1 MFCRK
6 ICFVAFGI
14 FLSLILVNLSFAS
27 QSILIKIELRTA
39 QDFQTAI
46 ESGLRAYVRLDDI
59 YIAEIEKDKIDRLE
73 QNDIPFQILDETP
86 WTRDYFLVSKSLF
99 RTKVNLLEFGQILLE
114 KDDFTILKTEQSKAL
129 ELLNAGYRL
138 TKIFRE
144 RIIPLKYV
152 SPPSPSIPEFSYSP
166 LRDSLIFQV
175 SADSL
180 RNYVEKLQSYQ
191 TRFVL
196 SDSLIKARHWLYNKF
211 KNFGIDSVYLHPFSG
226 SDGYGMGY
234 WVVDSNVVA
243 VIPGTVN
250 PDKVIVVGAH
260 YDSIVWPFDPSNL
273 NQPAPGADDNGSGTA
288 GVLEIARILA
298 NRPLSK
304 TVILVLFSA
313 EELWMIG
320 SYGYAFDAYYGGMDI
335 QLMLNLD
342 MIGYF
347 ESKNDIII
355 HRPDASVPY
364 AQLMSDFAGL
374 YTDLNVHLL
383 PDAASDNLPFS
394 QVGYNTLFSIEYIF
408 NTYYHTASE
417 SLTYLDKDYMGKV
430 VKMNLATLVEVA
442 ESPGPVKGLE
452 VWDAGDGDKL
462 YLNWSPLLESGL
474 VGYKIYYGTRS
485 GVYTDT
491 QLVSYSIA
499 TDTLRGLQN
508 DTTYYIAVSAISG
521 AGKESIY
528 KSEIIGTPRSIPLAP
543 SGLTAQTGYFKI
555 NLSWQSNQEADLAYY
570 KVYRSLSS
578 GSGFDSIATG
588 IKGFSYQDS
597 ALQGGIWY
605 YYCIT
610 AVDTL
615 GNESSFSQEARMI
628 AITLDQGVLV
638 IDETGNSMGNP
649 PMPSSD
655 FQQDSLYSELFSGY
669 QVSFYEYTDI
679 STQPSIIDLGPYSTV
694 VWLDD
699 DFQIFNFV
707 TDKDDNLIKE
717 YLGYGGRFILFSWTG
732 LRRFAGTLPKPF
744 SAGSFVYD
752 YLHISWANE
761 NPVNDF
767 AGAFPYD
774 TIFYPDIKSDTLK
787 YIIDWQ
793 GRLKYVN
800 IFNLRPGAQPLY
812 YFDSYSD
819 NPAYEGKVCGLKYDG
834 TDYKLAFFGL
844 PLYYLEAPGAKEMV
858 RSLMRDFGEPLGVED
873 HPDVSLP
880 ERYMLAQN
888 YPNPFNPG
896 TTLPFSLKVQGST
909 FKGPIHATL
918 KVYNILGRLVRTLV
932 DEEKAP
938 GSYKIIWDGKDNSGK
953 EVGSGIYFYQ
963 LKTEEYPATKKMVL
977 LR

>member
-1 MFCRK
+1 MFWRK
-6 ICFVAFGI
+6 VWLGGLGAFLTI
-14 FLSLILVNLSFAS
+14 LFLNLSLAS
-27 QSILIKIELRTA
+27 GSVLIRIELKTA
-39 QDFQTAI
+39 KDYQLAA
-46 ESGLRAYVRLDDI
+46 EVGLKAYVRLDKA
-59 YIAEIEKDKIDRLE
+59 YLGEIEKDKIEKLE
-73 QNDIPFQILDETP
+73 VAKIPYQIIDETP
-86 WTRDYFLVSKSLF
+86 FTQDYFLVSKTFF
-99 RTKVNLLEFGQILLE
+99 RAKANLSDYGQVLLDE
-114 KDDFTILKTEQSKAL
+114 DDLTLLKTDQNKAL

-138 TKIFRE
+138 T
-144 RIIPLKYV
+144 RITPQVIPLKYTP
-152 SPPSPSIPEFSYSP
+152 PPSLAIPALSFSP
-166 LRDSLIFQV
+166 ERDTLVDQV
-175 SADSL
+175 SVDSITSYL
-180 RNYVEKLQSYQ
+180 LKLQAYD
-191 TRFVL
+191 TRFVY
-196 SDSLIKARHWLYNKF
+196 SDSIVKARHWLYSKF
-211 KNFGIDSVYLHPFSG
+211 KEFGIDSVYFYPFTAW
-226 SDGYGMGY
+226 DGYIRGNWMQ
-234 WVVDSNVVA
+234 DSNVVA
-243 VIPGTVN
+243 VIPGTAA
-250 PDKVIVVGAH
+250 PDKVIVVGGH
-260 YDSIVWPFDPSNL
+260 YDSVNWGMWNFND
-273 NQPAPGADDNGSGTA
+273 PAPGADDNGSGTA
-288 GVLEIARILA
+288 ATLEIARILA
-298 NRPLSK
+298 HHPLSK
-304 TVILVLFSA
+304 TVIFMPFAA
-313 EELWMIG
+313 EEVGLLG
-320 SYGYAFDAYYGGMDI
+320 SSAYAYDAASQGKDI
-335 QLMLNLD
+335 QLMINFD
-342 MIGYF
+342 MIAHWPNST
-347 ESKNDIII
+347 EMNI
-355 HRPDASVPY
+355 HTYPPSLPY
-364 AQLMSDFAGL
+364 ALLLVQMAGTYTNLTPHILGNSSGSD
-374 YTDLNVHLL
+374 
-383 PDAASDNLPFS
+383 SWPFS
-394 QVGYNTLFSIEYIF
+394 QVGYNIIYSAERIFSDNWHLITDSVTNMNIP
-408 NTYYHTASE
+408 
-417 SLTYLDKDYMGKV
+417 YMSQIV
-430 VKMNLATLVEVA
+430 RMNLATLIEVA
-442 ESPGPVKGLE
+442 ESPGPVENLQ
-452 VWDAGDGDKL
+452 VMDAGDGEKL
-462 YLNWSPLLESGL
+462 YLNWAPLQENNL
-474 VGYKIYYGTRS
+474 VGYKVYSGTQS

-491 QLVSYSIA
+491 HFVAPTVHS
-499 TDTLRGLQN
+499 DTLRNLQ
-508 DTTYYIAVSAISG
+508 TGVPYYMAVA
-521 AGKESIY
+521 AVNNLGKESFY
-528 KSEIIGTPRSIPLAP
+528 KIEIIGTPRSIPLAP

-732 LRRFAGTLPKPF
+732 LRRFAGTLPKTF

-774 TIFYPDIKSDTLK
+774 TIFYLDIKSDTLK
-787 YIIDWQ
+787 YISDWQ

-858 RSLMRDFGEPLGVED
+858 RSLMQDFGEPLGVED
-873 HPDVSLP
+873 HPNVSLP

-888 YPNPFNPG
+888 YPNPFNPT

-918 KVYNILGRLVRTLV
+918 KIYNILGQLVRTLV
-932 DEEKAP
+932 DEEKAA

-963 LKTEEYPATKKMVL
+963 LKTEEYTATKKMVL